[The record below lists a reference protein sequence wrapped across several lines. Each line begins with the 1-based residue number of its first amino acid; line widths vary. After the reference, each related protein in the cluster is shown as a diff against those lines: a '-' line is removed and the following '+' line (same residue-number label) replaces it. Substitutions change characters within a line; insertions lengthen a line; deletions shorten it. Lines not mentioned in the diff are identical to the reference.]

1 MKNLCLA
8 IILTNILSA
17 NKFDPSKLIKAAK
30 TEKNLV
36 TAIELYERA
45 YLVRFPNKRVED
57 AVFKGFHETCRNLL
71 DEKKFK
77 QLRSTVEKAKLIGLP
92 LPESFEQYLMKAGH
106 DSGDYNLCIHHSTNI
121 LRKEQNHDQ
130 ALFFRGK
137 CRAKLKNYKKAIEDL
152 TKLSSSFDPI
162 GRRSALILL
171 GEAYYH
177 GGNFNTA
184 LDSLNKAQKMRSTED
199 IQAFIN
205 KVRNDQQLEEGYITS
220 KPSPHFILRSTKDKQ
235 SELEERLF
243 PILERSYRSLI
254 QIFQFFTETPIT
266 VVVYDPKKR
275 SMSVRLGNPS
285 WAAGVYDGEIR
296 IPYAETIKEEYKLET
311 LLRHELVH
319 LFTDVLTHNS
329 IPTWFNEG
337 IAQYYEKPYVY
348 DGEGAFTNY
357 IDAPIPDSFKEV
369 ISDAI
374 KGNKLMPYERL
385 AGSFSLFR
393 KDTAI
398 LGYSQSLLMV
408 KYLIEDHGIWRLRRM
423 LRDIYQG
430 NNFDVAFNTEFG
442 YRPEDFLKGW
452 IVHQKNEWKLP

>member
-1 MKNLCLA
+1 M
-8 IILTNILSA
+8 TNILLA
-17 NKFDPSKLIKAAK
+17 DEFDPSKLITAAK
-30 TEKNLV
+30 SEKNLIK
-36 TAIELYERA
+36 AIELYERA

-71 DEKKFK
+71 DNQKFE
-77 QLRSTVEKAKLIGLP
+77 QLRNTVEKASLIGLP

-106 DSGDYNLCIHHSTNI
+106 DSGNYNLCIEHSSNI
-121 LRKEQNHDQ
+121 LRKEQNYDQ

-137 CRAKLKNYKKAIEDL
+137 CRAKLKNYKKSIEDL
-152 TKLSSSFDPI
+152 SKISPSFDSV

-171 GEAYYH
+171 GEAHYH
-177 GGNFNTA
+177 GGNFDAA
-184 LDSLNKAQKMRSTED
+184 LNSLNNAQKMKSTKD
-199 IQAFIN
+199 IQAFID
-205 KVRNDQQLEEGYITS
+205 KVRKDQQLEEGYITS

-235 SELEERLF
+235 SELKEKLF
-243 PILERSYRSLI
+243 PVLERSYRSLI
-254 QIFQFFTETPIT
+254 QIFQFYTETPIT

-275 SMSVRLGNPS
+275 SMSVRIGNPS

-296 IPYAETIKEEYKLET
+296 IPYVETLKDEYKLET

-337 IAQYYEKPYVY
+337 IAQYYEKPFVY
-348 DGEGAFTNY
+348 DGEGAFSNY
-357 IDAPIPDSFKEV
+357 VDAPIPSSFKKI
-369 ISDAI
+369 ISEAI
-374 KGNKLMPYERL
+374 ASNKLIPYESL
-385 AGSFSLFR
+385 VGSFSKFN
-393 KDTAI
+393 KDTAL

-408 KYLIEDHGIWRLRRM
+408 KYLIEGHGIWRLRRM
-423 LRDIYQG
+423 FRDIYQG

-452 IVHQKNEWKLP
+452 IVHQKSEWKLP